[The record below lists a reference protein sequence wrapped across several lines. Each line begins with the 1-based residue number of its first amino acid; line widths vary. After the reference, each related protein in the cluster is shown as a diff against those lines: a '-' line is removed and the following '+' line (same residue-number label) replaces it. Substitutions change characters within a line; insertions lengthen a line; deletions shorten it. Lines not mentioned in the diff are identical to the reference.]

1 MPVLRNNLES
11 LYIPFLFFPP
21 VKALRACPLPEHI
34 TQRRIKED
42 YRMDTNSQ
50 MLTSWS
56 MPLGYKYYLHNQL
69 FTPFSADSEIATK
82 STAYQM
88 VSAVPWPNYSITM
101 NSYLLFCTAV
111 VALRFWCTRISCN
124 VLGRLLSLDLDRTS
138 PVPTYNYVYVHTHT
152 AFETQDSK
160 LERTWCFHWV
170 IQGLAPTAMK
180 RIFYL

>member
-34 TQRRIKED
+34 TQRRIKKD
-42 YRMDTNSQ
+42 YRMGMNSQ
-50 MLTSWS
+50 MLISWS

-88 VSAVPWPNYSITM
+88 VSVVPWPNYSITM
-101 NSYLLFCTAV
+101 NSYLLFCTANSRGV
-111 VALRFWCTRISCN
+111 KILTYKDILECAGKTAVIGPGQNITCTYLQLHIC
-124 VLGRLLSLDLDRTS
+124 T
-138 PVPTYNYVYVHTHT
+138 HTHSFWDT
-152 AFETQDSK
+152 
-160 LERTWCFHWV
+160 
-170 IQGLAPTAMK
+170 G
-180 RIFYL
+180 